1 MATWV
6 KAPPSDLYESDVYAW
21 SNEQAALL
29 RARRF
34 ADLDLEHVISEIEE
48 VGGSL
53 YREVRARV
61 RTVIEHLLKL
71 EHSPAPEPRAG
82 WEKTIRTARADLAD
96 DLTPSLRPRIETNL
110 ARFYQAARIEAAE
123 SLREHG
129 EHAVA
134 DALPQTCPYTLD
146 QITGDWLP

>member
-1 MATWV
+1 MATRI
-6 KAPPSDLYESDVYAW
+6 KATPSDLYESDVYAW

-29 RARRF
+29 RAHRF
-34 ADLDLEHVISEIEE
+34 ADLDLDHVISEIEE

-71 EHSPAPEPRAG
+71 EHSPAPAPRAG

-96 DLTPSLRPRIETNL
+96 DLTSSLRPRIEANL
-110 ARFYQAARIEAAE
+110 ARFYQAARTEAAE

-146 QITGDWLP
+146 QIAGDRLP